1 MKLIFTIFFLLIN
14 SLCFP
19 QKYKLD
25 SLIVETKNVNT
36 TKAVNAYLNA
46 TSILITQNFNQ
57 CIQLANEGIIKANT
71 LKDSISL
78 ARLFHNKGAAFYFKG
93 FFDSASIYYLA
104 SIHILELKKDKSHL
118 ANSFNSLA
126 KLFRKTKDL
135 KRSLDYY
142 DKALQIYEELNDKD
156 GIAVINNE
164 SGVVFEYLRDFDE
177 ALRRYNF
184 ALNHATNINDSLAM
198 SYSLNFIAGCYL
210 QMKQYKKAEEYNLKS
225 LAIRKKLNDQFSLA
239 LTYSDIGLMY
249 LETKKYLLA
258 IENFTKS
265 NQIAKNLQ
273 YLELQSNNFKSLS
286 TVFEKIG
293 NYKEALFYEQSYTT
307 LTDSI
312 YRLEAAK
319 QIEEISTQYETK
331 KKEQQIQLQQ
341 FTIQKKNT
349 VLGIIIG
356 VFILSILTG
365 TLWYAKYKLKQKAKL
380 QEEIFKQQELA
391 TKAVFTA
398 EENERQRIAKD
409 LHDGVGQLMS
419 AAKMNLSAIKNEL
432 NFETNLQQQSFEKT
446 IQLVDESCKEVRA
459 VSHNMMPNVLLKS
472 GLISGIRDF
481 VNKLDSRVIK
491 INLFTDGLNEKLD
504 ENIEMVLYRV
514 IQECVNNVIKHAEAT
529 HLDISMIKDE
539 DGISL
544 SIEDNGKGFNI
555 NDKNNFEG
563 IGLKNIITRIQYLKG
578 TVEWDSS
585 IGKGT
590 VVTIQLPI

>member
-225 LAIRKKLNDQFSLA
+225 LAIRKK
-239 LTYSDIGLMY
+239 I
-249 LETKKYLLA
+249 K
-258 IENFTKS
+258 
-265 NQIAKNLQ
+265 
-273 YLELQSNNFKSLS
+273 
-286 TVFEKIG
+286 
-293 NYKEALFYEQSYTT
+293 
-307 LTDSI
+307 
-312 YRLEAAK
+312 R
-319 QIEEISTQYETK
+319 
-331 KKEQQIQLQQ
+331 
-341 FTIQKKNT
+341 
-349 VLGIIIG
+349 
-356 VFILSILTG
+356 SILFST
-365 TLWYAKYKLKQKAKL
+365 Y
-380 QEEIFKQQELA
+380 
-391 TKAVFTA
+391 
-398 EENERQRIAKD
+398 
-409 LHDGVGQLMS
+409 
-419 AAKMNLSAIKNEL
+419 
-432 NFETNLQQQSFEKT
+432 
-446 IQLVDESCKEVRA
+446 
-459 VSHNMMPNVLLKS
+459 
-472 GLISGIRDF
+472 
-481 VNKLDSRVIK
+481 
-491 INLFTDGLNEKLD
+491 LF
-504 ENIEMVLYRV
+504 
-514 IQECVNNVIKHAEAT
+514 
-529 HLDISMIKDE
+529 
-539 DGISL
+539 
-544 SIEDNGKGFNI
+544 
-555 NDKNNFEG
+555 
-563 IGLKNIITRIQYLKG
+563 
-578 TVEWDSS
+578 
-585 IGKGT
+585 
-590 VVTIQLPI
+590 